1 MNKNLKAIMPELDQI
16 AVKPTHIQQAVLV
29 EILPTRIWIESGMM
43 GERVVVL
50 QHEGCE
56 PFDYATFGY
65 DYRYT
70 SNGGTWNAAHSLAL
84 QLGATEPVEHRQR
97 GFPPPPTAQYLAVQ
111 IAALQQMLD
120 RMEGRT

>member
-29 EILPTRIWIESGMM
+29 EILPTRIWIESGVL

-50 QHEGCE
+50 QHDGCE
-56 PFDYATFGY
+56 PFDYATFRY

-70 SNGGTWNAAHSLAL
+70 SNGGTWGAAHSLAL
-84 QLGATEPVEHRQR
+84 QLGATEPLEHRQR
-97 GFPPPPTAQYLAVQ
+97 GFPPPPTAQDLAVQ
-111 IAALQQMLD
+111 IAALQQMLY